1 MTKKENEL
9 LCGVSC
15 SASWTDQMERRD
27 TELKKGPLILL
38 SGRRGQPG
46 AVGGE
51 GLALHRDRCLD
62 GFCRWF
68 SASSRW
74 ALWQIFSLALLAQ
87 SGLR

>member
-1 MTKKENEL
+1 M
-9 LCGVSC
+9 SC
-15 SASWTDQMERRD
+15 CVGFHAVPPGLIKWRD